1 MYYKIVNKYVPH
13 EHANNIIINRLV
25 FSTNKIHIMLFTRT
39 LYLDFKMTYMKAVKE
54 KKQQFVFNGS
64 QFLTAYA
71 KLMLDYLGPKFEK

>member
-1 MYYKIVNKYVPH
+1 
-13 EHANNIIINRLV
+13 
-25 FSTNKIHIMLFTRT
+25 MLFTRT